1 MSSRDL
7 KKGVDSYD
15 ERADDAFESLVE
27 KDYLALTDVEK
38 LLAAL
43 ALVRDVYLAV
53 HVGSH
58 RCESC
63 TRQTYEDWTGHQMKQ
78 VYKGLVNKL
87 RNAISTTET
96 ALGGGWKPHRPDW
109 YLDERQGSE
118 GAL

>member
-7 KKGVDSYD
+7 KKGVGSYD
-15 ERADDAFESLVE
+15 ERADDAFDDLVD
-27 KDYLALTDVEK
+27 KDYLTLTDVEK
-38 LLAAL
+38 LLVSL
-43 ALVRDVYLAV
+43 ALVRDVYRAV